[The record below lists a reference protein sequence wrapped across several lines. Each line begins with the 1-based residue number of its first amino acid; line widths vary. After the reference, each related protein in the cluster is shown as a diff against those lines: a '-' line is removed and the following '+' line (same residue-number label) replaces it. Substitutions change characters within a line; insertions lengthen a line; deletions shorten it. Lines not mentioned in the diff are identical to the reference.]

1 MTRAVAR
8 AVLWLSVTAV
18 VLVAGGH
25 TVYYL
30 FNWEWNRASIA
41 GIGFV
46 AGLVIAATFLML
58 GRLQRLERRLDLLLA
73 THEAG
78 RVQTSRLT
86 AYEPSVEPRP
96 DFPWLS
102 RPPVLLA
109 GLLVAV
115 PGPETDQAVFIP
127 VFLAAGLVLSVVAGA
142 VERVAAFVQGRSS
155 PPPAAQELLQERSGR
170 VLLVLPLTGLV
181 VVALAVGGLYV
192 ASHYWS
198 RPIGPGVTT
207 LSVQV
212 DNRGPTTDA
221 GVVVETA
228 GRFCAVD
235 TGVGISFAG
244 VAEGPAGTTLLR
256 VEPLLDDDAQRRYI
270 GCLEDALLE
279 WHRLTVTGTALEAAG
294 P

>member
-30 FNWEWNRASIA
+30 LNWEWNRASIA

-78 RVQTSRLT
+78 RVQTSRVT

-109 GLLVAV
+109 GLLVAL
-115 PGPETDQAVFIP
+115 PRPETDQAVFIP

-155 PPPAAQELLQERSGR
+155 PPPAAQQLLQERPGR
-170 VLLVLPLTGLV
+170 ALLLLPLTGLV

-279 WHRLTVTGTALEAAG
+279 WHRLTVTGTTLEAAG

>member
-1 MTRAVAR
+1 MTRVVAR

-46 AGLVIAATFLML
+46 AGLLIATTFLLL
-58 GRLQRLERRLDLLLA
+58 GRLQRLERRLDVLLA
-73 THEAG
+73 AQEAG
-78 RVQTSRLT
+78 RVRTSRLT
-86 AYEPSVEPRP
+86 AYEPDVEPRP

-109 GLLVAV
+109 GLLVAF
-115 PGPETDQAVFIP
+115 PRPETDQAVFIP
-127 VFLAAGLVLSVVAGA
+127 VFLAAGLVLSVVAGV
-142 VERVAAFVQGRSS
+142 VERVAAYVEGRSS
-155 PPPAAQELLQERSGR
+155 APPAALELLQERPGR
-170 VLLVLPLTGLV
+170 VLLLPVAGLV

-207 LSVQV
+207 MAVQV

-221 GVVVETA
+221 GEVVETA

-256 VEPLLDDDAQRRYI
+256 VEPLLDDAAQRRYI

-279 WHRLTVTGTALEAAG
+279 WHRLTVTGTTLEAAG
-294 P
+294 R